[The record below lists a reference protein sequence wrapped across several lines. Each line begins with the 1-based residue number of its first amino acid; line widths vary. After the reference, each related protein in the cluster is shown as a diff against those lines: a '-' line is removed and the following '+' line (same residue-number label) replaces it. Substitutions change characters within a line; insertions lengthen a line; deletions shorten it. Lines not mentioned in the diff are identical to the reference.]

1 MVCFSSFLCVCRWLW
16 DMANEFPLQLLL
28 LASVLV
34 IRLSFG
40 IVLAGRWLVLVA
52 AMLLFPG
59 RSGSLLFLVFVLGL
73 RDVCV

>member
-1 MVCFSSFLCVCRWLW
+1 M
-16 DMANEFPLQLLL
+16 
-28 LASVLV
+28 

-40 IVLAGRWLVLVA
+40 IVLAGRWLVLVG

-59 RSGSLLFLVFVLGL
+59 RSESLLLLVFVLGL